1 MNAELVGDHMTTEI
15 RLPPADFV
23 PDYMYGIVYRISRPE
38 GGNPD
43 GS

>member
-1 MNAELVGDHMTTEI
+1 MNPDHMDQHMTTEI